1 MKALFRPSSGLNQAR
16 SQSATCTCDTRRTC
30 RLFCTASTWTSPQV
44 SLPLLILRRGRK
56 LTQQAGERVG
66 LVGATGSGKSTLAL
80 SIFRGNQQISGS
92 IKIDGVDIGSLA
104 LKELRKRLNMV
115 VQESTLCSGTL
126 RDALDISGERGE
138 SVNRECSKGG
148 ADVQTTTRCMM
159 RSARCICWTTIRRIP
174 LPTWTLSWLPVRSLC
189 ASACEEEES

>member
-1 MKALFRPSSGLNQAR
+1 MQVLSRPSSGLSPAR
-16 SQSATCTCDTRRTC
+16 SQYATCTCDIRRTC
-30 RLFCTASTWTSPQV
+30 RLFCTASTLTLPQV
-44 SLPLLILRRGRK
+44 SHSLLVLRRGRK

-138 SVNRECSKGG
+138 SVNRERSKGG
-148 ADVQTTTRCMM
+148 
-159 RSARCICWTTIRRIP
+159 S
-174 LPTWTLSWLPVRSLC
+174 
-189 ASACEEEES
+189 